1 MTYFHNKVTNLIE
14 SAPIGYMT
22 YQYINIAKADI
33 NGVEAELG
41 HRLNDRWTV
50 KVTHNYLDATNGT
63 TGERLNYR
71 ARHTTTLQ
79 LLYDDHK
86 EKGFSAVL
94 WDQFSNDYRF
104 DGQDYT
110 YNTLNFSFRKK
121 LSGGFAVYGGVDD
134 IFDKKV
140 DDIYVDGRMWR
151 LGAEW
156 KW

>member
-1 MTYFHNKVTNLIE
+1 M
-14 SAPIGYMT
+14 
-22 YQYINIAKADI
+22 
-33 NGVEAELG
+33 
-41 HRLNDRWTV
+41 
-50 KVTHNYLDATNGT
+50 THNYLDATNGT

-134 IFDKKV
+134 IFDKKSTTSTSM
-140 DDIYVDGRMWR
+140 DGC
-151 LGAEW
+151 GASEPNGSGKEVFMMKSFVRKEAVLW
-156 KW
+156 ALTVLLAVPGLQAAAKCRISSKRRRAAVCRFRS